1 MAQWLFR
8 MPVEELGG
16 SAYAAASSVIPMDK
30 KILEGIHS
38 IPKHPTIA
46 AGMNSDR
53 APGKES
59 NLVKRQIVH
68 YHHMLMQAQKCNSVD
83 VNQ

>member
-1 MAQWLFR
+1 MLLHHQSFQRTRKHWK
-8 MPVEELGG
+8 
-16 SAYAAASSVIPMDK
+16 ASTQF
-30 KILEGIHS
+30 
-38 IPKHPTIA
+38 PKHPTIA